1 MLISHLR
8 SLEQKRLWLSRQ
20 KSARRGAAGRPASGR
35 LERGQGRGAGRGQ
48 ARLRREA
55 GAAEGAAWQAG
66 QHPASPFV
74 VTPSGPMPVEK
85 AEARPHSHLCL
96 GSWRKQLADGEAAVF
111 VRCPHSLET
120 SGGRSMGRRLR
131 QSGEEVDAQ
140 EEDVGVDEE
149 VQAVEVQGRYRE
161 GTGKVQGRYRVDEEV
176 QAVEVQ
182 EEAEGRVGMG
192 SGERMKREASRGRG
206 TEPGSFGRDGRE
218 WVLGPAPGSSPLI
231 PNGGGIGGRAGASTS
246 RGGWL
251 AELARL
257 LVLSQLDAVAEREAP
272 AEALLRISPA
282 RAQDLCLT
290 VAPEG

>member
-1 MLISHLR
+1 MLPKTCWADLEARADACGSEEPVLISHLR

-149 VQAVEVQGRYRE
+149 VQAVEVQ
-161 GTGKVQGRYRVDEEV
+161 
-176 QAVEVQ
+176 

>member
-1 MLISHLR
+1 
-8 SLEQKRLWLSRQ
+8 
-20 KSARRGAAGRPASGR
+20 
-35 LERGQGRGAGRGQ
+35 
-48 ARLRREA
+48 
-55 GAAEGAAWQAG
+55 
-66 QHPASPFV
+66 
-74 VTPSGPMPVEK
+74 
-85 AEARPHSHLCL
+85 
-96 GSWRKQLADGEAAVF
+96 
-111 VRCPHSLET
+111 
-120 SGGRSMGRRLR
+120 MGRRLR

-140 EEDVGVDEE
+140 EEDVG
-149 VQAVEVQGRYRE
+149 
-161 GTGKVQGRYRVDEEV
+161 VDEEV